1 MRLGGQNE
9 GNKVALT
16 KGASSRLGRGAVGN
30 NSKPGCVSVRTLL
43 TELFSPEVLRKRR
56 PRRGQKTETN
66 LAFPGLELLPVQ
78 LRAGGGSAGP
88 GGARGHGCRACS
100 RPPYQY
106 KTA

>member
-43 TELFSPEVLRKRR
+43 TELFSPESCASRVAARKLKLTPRSRR
-56 PRRGQKTETN
+56 RLQ
-66 LAFPGLELLPVQ
+66 
-78 LRAGGGSAGP
+78 GSNF
-88 GGARGHGCRACS
+88 
-100 RPPYQY
+100 YQY
-106 KTA
+106 N